1 MLLNAVIIILREV
14 LEAALIISVFLALSQ
29 LLNRN
34 LWWMLLA
41 LLLGFGGAYIYAA
54 NLVQI
59 SMAVEGTGQEI
70 LNASLH
76 SFIFICLLVFMISVP
91 HQHKPLWRRLNL
103 VTIVLA
109 VITAIV
115 REGSEII
122 LYIKGFVGIPDLLS
136 PVLIGGA
143 VGAGIGLSVGVFFY
157 YLLVNMRSNYG
168 IWLGYLILLLIGG
181 SMVAQAVEFM
191 IQADYTAA
199 TAPVWDSSHLISERS
214 AVGQLLYALIGY
226 EATPA
231 PQQAAAYFCSI
242 ALLLVAACVS
252 FMFRG
257 KSHE

>member
-29 LLNRN
+29 LLNRK
-34 LWWMLLA
+34 LGWMLVA
-41 LLLGFGGAYIYAA
+41 LIIGFSGAYLYAV
-54 NLVQI
+54 NLSAI
-59 SMAVEGTGQEI
+59 SMVMEGTGQEV
-70 LNASLH
+70 LNAVLH
-76 SFIFICLLVFMISVP
+76 SVIFLALLIFMITVP
-91 HQHKPLWRRLNL
+91 HQAHPMWRRINL

-122 LYIKGFVGIPDLLS
+122 LYIKGFIGIPDLLS
-136 PVLIGGA
+136 PVLMGSA

-157 YLLVNMRSNYG
+157 YLLVNMRKSHG

-191 IQADYTAA
+191 IQADYIAA
-199 TAPVWDSSHLISERS
+199 TTPVWDSSHLISERS
-214 AVGQLLYALIGY
+214 AVGQLLYALVGY

-231 PQQAAAYFCSI
+231 PQQAAAYFSSI
-242 ALLLVAACVS
+242 LMLVVAAGIS
-252 FMFRG
+252 FMFRR
-257 KSHE
+257 KSS

>member
-14 LEAALIISVFLALSQ
+14 LEAALIVSVFLALSQ
-29 LLNRN
+29 LLNRK

-41 LLLGFGGAYIYAA
+41 MVAGFAGAYVYAA
-54 NLVQI
+54 NLSQL
-59 SMAVEGTGQEI
+59 SMALEGTGQEV

-76 SFIFICLLVFMISVP
+76 SLIFLCLLAFMISVP
-91 HQHKPLWRRLNL
+91 HQDRPVWRRINL
-103 VTIVLA
+103 LTLVLA
-109 VITAIV
+109 VITAII

-122 LYIKGFVGIPDLLS
+122 LYIRGFVGIPELLN
-136 PVLIGGA
+136 PVLVGGA

-157 YLLVNMRSNYG
+157 YLLVNMRTTYG
-168 IWLGYLILLLIGG
+168 IWLGYLILLLVGG

-191 IQADYTAA
+191 IQADYISA
-199 TAPVWDSSHLISERS
+199 TTPLWDSSHIISERS

-242 ALLLVAACVS
+242 ALLVFAACVS
-252 FMFRG
+252 FFFRS
-257 KSHE
+257 KTP

>member
-29 LLNRN
+29 LLNRK
-34 LWWMLLA
+34 LGWMLVA
-41 LLLGFGGAYIYAA
+41 LIIGFSGAYLYAV
-54 NLVQI
+54 NLSAI
-59 SMAVEGTGQEI
+59 SMAMEGTGQEV
-70 LNASLH
+70 LNAVLH
-76 SFIFICLLVFMISVP
+76 SVIFLSLLIFMITVP
-91 HQHKPLWRRLNL
+91 HQAHPMWRRINL

-122 LYIKGFVGIPDLLS
+122 LYIKGFIGIPDLLS
-136 PVLIGGA
+136 PVLMGSA

-157 YLLVNMRSNYG
+157 YLLVNMRKSHG

-191 IQADYTAA
+191 IQADYIAA
-199 TAPVWDSSHLISERS
+199 TTPVWDSSHFISERS
-214 AVGQLLYALIGY
+214 AVGQLLYALVGY

-231 PQQAAAYFCSI
+231 PQQAAAYFSSI
-242 ALLLVAACVS
+242 LMLVVAAGIS
-252 FMFRG
+252 FMFRR
-257 KSHE
+257 KSS

>member
-41 LLLGFGGAYIYAA
+41 LVLGFGGAYIYAV
-54 NLVQI
+54 NLSTI
-59 SMAVEGTGQEI
+59 SMAMEGTGQEV
-70 LNASLH
+70 LNAVLH
-76 SFIFICLLVFMISVP
+76 SVIFLALLIFMITVP
-91 HQHKPLWRRLNL
+91 HQRHQQWRLINL

-109 VITAIV
+109 VITAII

-122 LYIKGFVGIPDLLS
+122 LYIKGFIGIPDLLS
-136 PVLIGGA
+136 PVLMGSA

-157 YLLVNMRSNYG
+157 YLLVNMRKSHG

-191 IQADYTAA
+191 IQANYISA
-199 TAPVWDSSHLISERS
+199 TTPIWDSSHLISERS
-214 AVGQLLYALIGY
+214 ATGQLLYALIGY

-231 PQQAAAYFCSI
+231 PQQAAAYFASI
-242 ALLLVAACVS
+242 GLLIMAAGIS
-252 FMFRG
+252 FIFRG
-257 KSHE
+257 KAS

>member
-29 LLNRN
+29 LLNRK
-34 LWWMLLA
+34 LGWMLVA
-41 LLLGFGGAYIYAA
+41 LIIGFSGAYLYAV
-54 NLVQI
+54 NLSAI
-59 SMAVEGTGQEI
+59 SMAMEGTGQEV
-70 LNASLH
+70 LNAVLH
-76 SFIFICLLVFMISVP
+76 SVIFLALLIFMITVP
-91 HQHKPLWRRLNL
+91 HQAHPMWRRINL

-122 LYIKGFVGIPDLLS
+122 LYIKGFIGIPDLLS
-136 PVLIGGA
+136 PVLMGSA

-157 YLLVNMRSNYG
+157 YLLVNMRKSHG

-191 IQADYTAA
+191 IQADYIAA
-199 TAPVWDSSHLISERS
+199 TTPVWDSSHLISERS
-214 AVGQLLYALIGY
+214 AVGQLLYALVGY

-231 PQQAAAYFCSI
+231 PQQAAAYFSSI
-242 ALLLVAACVS
+242 VMLVVAAGIS
-252 FMFRG
+252 FMFRR
-257 KSHE
+257 KSS

>member
-29 LLNRN
+29 LLNRK
-34 LWWMLLA
+34 LGWMLVA
-41 LLLGFGGAYIYAA
+41 LIIGFSGAYLYAV
-54 NLVQI
+54 NLSVI
-59 SMAVEGTGQEI
+59 SMAMEGTGQEV
-70 LNASLH
+70 LNAVLH
-76 SFIFICLLVFMISVP
+76 SVIFLALLIFMITVP
-91 HQHKPLWRRLNL
+91 HQANPMWRRINL

-122 LYIKGFVGIPDLLS
+122 LYIKGFIGIPDLLS
-136 PVLIGGA
+136 PVLMGSA

-157 YLLVNMRSNYG
+157 YLLVNMRKSHG

-191 IQADYTAA
+191 IQADYIAA
-199 TAPVWDSSHLISERS
+199 TMPVWDSSHLISERS
-214 AVGQLLYALIGY
+214 AVGQLLYALVGY

-231 PQQAAAYFCSI
+231 PQQAAAYFSSI
-242 ALLLVAACVS
+242 LMLVVAAGIS
-252 FMFRG
+252 FMFRR
-257 KSHE
+257 KSS

>member
-41 LLLGFGGAYIYAA
+41 LIIGFSGAYIYAV
-54 NLVQI
+54 NLSAI
-59 SMAVEGTGQEI
+59 SMAMEGTGQEV
-70 LNASLH
+70 LNAVLH
-76 SFIFICLLVFMISVP
+76 SVIFLALLIFMITVP
-91 HQHKPLWRRLNL
+91 HQAHPMWRRINL
-103 VTIVLA
+103 MTIVLA

-122 LYIKGFVGIPDLLS
+122 LYIKGFIGIPDLLS
-136 PVLIGGA
+136 PVLMGSA

-157 YLLVNMRSNYG
+157 YLLVNMRTSHG

-191 IQADYTAA
+191 IQADYIAA
-199 TAPVWDSSHLISERS
+199 SAPVWDSSAIISERS
-214 AVGQLLYALIGY
+214 AVGQLLYALVGY

-242 ALLLVAACVS
+242 GLLVVAAAIS

-257 KSHE
+257 KSS

>member
-14 LEAALIISVFLALSQ
+14 LEAALIISVFLALSH

-41 LLLGFGGAYIYAA
+41 LVLGFSGAYVYAV
-54 NLVQI
+54 NLSQI
-59 SMAVEGTGQEI
+59 SMALDGTGQEV
-70 LNASLH
+70 LNAVLH
-76 SFIFICLLVFMISVP
+76 SVIFLALLIFMISVP
-91 HQHKPLWRRLNL
+91 HQRQAKWRWLNL

-109 VITAIV
+109 VITAII

-122 LYIKGFVGIPDLLS
+122 LYIKGFFGIPDLLS
-136 PVLIGGA
+136 PVLIGSA

-157 YLLVNMRSNYG
+157 YLLVNMRSSYG

-191 IQADYTAA
+191 IQADYIAA
-199 TAPVWDSSHLISERS
+199 SAPVWDSSTIISERS
-214 AVGQLLYALIGY
+214 AAGQLLYALVGY

-231 PQQAAAYFCSI
+231 PEQAVAYFSSMG
-242 ALLLVAACVS
+242 LLIVAAVIS
-252 FMFRG
+252 FMFRR
-257 KSHE
+257 KTS

>member
-34 LWWMLLA
+34 LWWMALA
-41 LLLGFGGAYIYAA
+41 LVLGFSGAYIYAD
-54 NLVQI
+54 NLGQV
-59 SMAVEGTGQEI
+59 SMAIGGTGQEI
-70 LNASLH
+70 VNASLH
-76 SFIFICLLVFMISVP
+76 SLIFICLLLFMISVP
-91 HQHKPLWRRLNL
+91 HQHHRRWRLLNL
-103 VTIVLA
+103 ITIILA
-109 VITAIV
+109 VMTAIV

-136 PVLIGGA
+136 PVLMGGA

-157 YLLVNMRSNYG
+157 YLLVNMRRNHG

-191 IQADYTAA
+191 IQADFIGA
-199 TAPVWDSSHLISERS
+199 TAPIWDSSELISERS
-214 AVGQLLYALIGY
+214 AAGQLLYALVGY

-231 PQQAAAYFCSI
+231 PQQAAAYFTSI
-242 ALLLVAACVS
+242 GLLIVAAAVS
-252 FMFRG
+252 FKLRRNAT
-257 KSHE
+257 

>member
-34 LWWMLLA
+34 LWWMLVA
-41 LLLGFGGAYIYAA
+41 LVLGFGGAYVYAV
-54 NLVQI
+54 NLGQV
-59 SMAVEGTGQEI
+59 SMMAGGTGQEI
-70 LNASLH
+70 VNACLH
-76 SFIFICLLVFMISVP
+76 SLIFLCLLLFMISVP
-91 HQHKPLWRRLNL
+91 HQQHVSWRLLNL
-103 VTIVLA
+103 VTIILA

-122 LYIKGFVGIPDLLS
+122 LYINGFIGIPDLLS
-136 PVLIGGA
+136 PVLMGGA

-157 YLLVNMRSNYG
+157 YLLVNMRRSHG

-191 IQADYTAA
+191 IQADYISA
-199 TAPVWDSSHLISERS
+199 TTPIWDSSHWISERS
-214 AVGQLLYALIGY
+214 AVGQLLYALVGY

-231 PQQAAAYFCSI
+231 PQQAAAYFISI
-242 ALLLVAACVS
+242 GVLIAAAVIS
-252 FMFRG
+252 YTIRG
-257 KSHE
+257 RTP